1 MVKDGN
7 DAVRPERSRWEHPMS
22 EGKPMSD
29 EPAIAQKAPYKVE
42 LLAGYRYA
50 WCSCGLSKQ
59 QPFCDGSH
67 TSTRSGMKPVVWTQQ
82 KDQVVFLC
90 GCKRSGKL
98 PYCDATH
105 NAL

>member
-1 MVKDGN
+1 
-7 DAVRPERSRWEHPMS
+7 MS
-22 EGKPMSD
+22 EGKAMSD

-90 GCKRSGKL
+90 GCKQSGKV
-98 PYCDATH
+98 PYCDGSH

>member
-1 MVKDGN
+1 MVK
-7 DAVRPERSRWEHPMS
+7 RSMIDHPMTQECTNMS
-22 EGKPMSD
+22 EKTQVLPE
-29 EPAIAQKAPYKVE
+29 EPVCAQKSPYKVD

-82 KDQVVFLC
+82 KDQTAFLC

-98 PYCDATH
+98 PYCDGSH